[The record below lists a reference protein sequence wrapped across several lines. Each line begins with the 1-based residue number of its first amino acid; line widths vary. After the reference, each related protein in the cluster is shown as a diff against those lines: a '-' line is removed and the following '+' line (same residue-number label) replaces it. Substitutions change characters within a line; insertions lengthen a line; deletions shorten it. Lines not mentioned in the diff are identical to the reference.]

1 MDIKKRIKKVA
12 LVLVTSAAL
21 GYLFLKGAE
30 TIQYKQLPKE
40 QQKMFDSLKSK
51 NISNSIILI
60 ELKFLDSAQKS
71 LNEAKVAIDAGEGA
85 VAQYQLNKA
94 EEQISKIKYLDV
106 KSAIPDLEK
115 IKSDLSKEIKAQKR
129 IDKE

>member
-1 MDIKKRIKKVA
+1 MDIKKSIKKVA

>member
-12 LVLVTSAAL
+12 LVLVASAAL
-21 GYLFLKGAE
+21 GYVFLKGVE

-40 QQKMFDSLKSK
+40 QQKMFNSLKAK
-51 NISNSIILI
+51 NIPNSVILI
-60 ELKFLDSAQKS
+60 ELKFLDSAQKA
-71 LNEAKVAIDAGEGA
+71 LNEAKIAIDAGESEQ
-85 VAQYQLNKA
+85 AQYHLNKA

-115 IKSDLSKEIKAQKR
+115 IKSDLSKGIKAQKIR
-129 IDKE
+129 DKE